1 MLIDKKFVQLLYKQG
16 RHIVLDVDIMNK
28 KKHSQTKQKIAWD
41 CYVRRLTSPI
51 AIHHPTKEE
60 KVMLQ
65 KAGYIV
71 K

>member
-1 MLIDKKFVQLLYKQG
+1 
-16 RHIVLDVDIMNK
+16 MNK
-28 KKHSQTKQKIAWD
+28 KKYTPSEQKKAWD

-51 AIHHPTKEE
+51 AIHRPTKEE